1 MNAVKSWLITKK
13 ETHTRALDIFKNTQI
28 HITKEGKPH
37 LRAALGTVSYKT
49 EFGKTKVKKLVT
61 GTAGFHSKHTT
72 TAAFSAL
79 TLGLAS
85 RWVYVARTI
94 PNIGHLLQPLEELLR
109 TKFIP
114 SLTGR
119 AVPSDLE
126 RVLLALPARL
136 GGLGLLNP
144 SHLSTTEYSAS
155 MKITQPLVDQII
167 KQDEKYG
174 YKILQDQHSA
184 KAEVHKSKQ
193 EQHSNAASTLKDILP
208 PSLAHAMDF
217 SQEKGAS
224 T

>member
-1 MNAVKSWLITKK
+1 M
-13 ETHTRALDIFKNTQI
+13 
-28 HITKEGKPH
+28 
-37 LRAALGTVSYKT
+37 
-49 EFGKTKVKKLVT
+49 
-61 GTAGFHSKHTT
+61 
-72 TAAFSAL
+72 
-79 TLGLAS
+79 
-85 RWVYVARTI
+85 ARTI

-114 SLTGR
+114 SLTGC
-119 AVPSDLE
+119 AEPSDLE

-155 MKITQPLVDQII
+155 MKVTQPLVDQII

-193 EQHSNAASTLKDILP
+193 EEHSNAASTLKDILP
-208 PSLAHAMDF
+208 PSLAHAMDL

-224 T
+224 TWLSVLPGFALHKGDFRDALALRYGWSPVAPTFLLKICCHALRAGIHQSDTMKSEIKQLLSCRKCATMCPQSLICNP